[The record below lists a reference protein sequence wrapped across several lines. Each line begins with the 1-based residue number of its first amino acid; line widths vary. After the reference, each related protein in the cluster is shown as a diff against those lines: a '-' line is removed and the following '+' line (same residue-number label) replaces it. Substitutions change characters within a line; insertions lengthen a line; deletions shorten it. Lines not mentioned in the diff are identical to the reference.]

1 MTTCKSNLDTLID
14 FYFGAIEQK
23 QRLEMEHHLETCQSC
38 LREFFLL
45 KEDIQASGRENE
57 RPSLAI
63 RKDLFMRARAYLRFL
78 SIKDNKQISVQKVYW
93 LSVGGVAVAASALL
107 VFFINKQV
115 DFHQPKSAS
124 PASAEQETTSREL
137 DGVQV
142 DTGRLVPENLK
153 FL

>member
-1 MTTCKSNLDTLID
+1 MTKCKSNLDILMD
-14 FYFGAIEQK
+14 FYFGTLDQK

-45 KEDIQASGRENE
+45 KEDIQTSGKENE
-57 RPSLAI
+57 QPSPAI
-63 RKDLFMRARAYLRFL
+63 RHDLLMRARAYLRLL
-78 SIKDNKQISVQKVYW
+78 SIKDREQIYVPKIYW
-93 LSVGGVAVAASALL
+93 FSVGGVAVAASALL

-115 DFHQPKSAS
+115 DFHQTISAS
-124 PASAEQETTSREL
+124 PTSAEQEIPIHEL
-137 DGVQV
+137 DGVQL